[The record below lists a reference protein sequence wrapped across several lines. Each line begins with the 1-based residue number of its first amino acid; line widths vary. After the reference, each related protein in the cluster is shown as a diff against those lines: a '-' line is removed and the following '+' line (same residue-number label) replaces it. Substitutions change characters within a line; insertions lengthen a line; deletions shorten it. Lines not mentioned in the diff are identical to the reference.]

1 MRRAAIA
8 AAIPLLLS
16 CAPAGRSGSAGRD
29 LSEGVDPS
37 RDRYLAETFLDI
49 PSSGPALEAGA
60 GCHVYTDDNRE
71 TREAFMRVR
80 ARGIRG
86 AGRLRVTGNS
96 SREAFHLTAAPMRRL
111 RIDLG
116 DLVPDLGIGLISSGR
131 RFAYP
136 FSSRHPLYRPKGI
149 RGWTGFYGSFI
160 RGAAIRAAAGPVILT
175 MVSGRPASHGKD
187 GVDYRD
193 GRDVSGLRIDAGTG
207 GIRAGVTVI
216 DAGSR
221 SGDRISGVDLTIR
234 SRGRICML
242 EAAAAPSGS
251 VSAAWGLTIDGRRI
265 DCGIIGW
272 SVPAGSDGFLASFPG
287 LSTASGRS
295 RSGASIALRGRF
307 PGRTHVSAWGELR
320 RNSDG
325 EDRALDRALRFEVGI
340 RWKRGTARCSWSSR
354 ARESEALVPF
364 PPGGDIDTDASE
376 RLALSVS
383 CRPASFLSLVME
395 LKRPESDG
403 GKGLMC
409 ATRAS
414 LAIRRLHTRLSVS
427 AAVYRSYRGNARF
440 SLYEPSGGG
449 KFPWKT
455 FYGNGSRLTLGLDA
469 GSGGIKAS
477 LWLLWRPEGISESA
491 MRLVVAI

>member
-1 MRRAAIA
+1 MRRVAIA
-8 AAIPLLLS
+8 AAIPLVLS
-16 CAPAGRSGSAGRD
+16 CAPAGGPGTAGRN

-37 RDRYLAETFLDI
+37 RDRYLVETFLDI
-49 PSSGPALEAGA
+49 PSSGPALETGA
-60 GCHVYTDDNRE
+60 GRHVSAHKNRE
-71 TREAFMRVR
+71 TRDAFVRVQT
-80 ARGIRG
+80 RGIRG
-86 AGRLRVTGNS
+86 VGRLRVTGET
-96 SREAFHLTAAPMRRL
+96 SREAFHIAAAPMRRL

-116 DLVPDLGIGLISSGR
+116 DLVPDLGIGLISSCR
-131 RFAYP
+131 RFTYP
-136 FSSRHPLYRPKGI
+136 FSSRHPLYRPRGI

-160 RGAAIRAAAGPVILT
+160 RGAAIRAAAGPVRLT
-175 MVSGRPASHGKD
+175 LVSGRPARHGKD
-187 GVDYRD
+187 CVDYRD
-193 GRDVSGLRIDAGTG
+193 GRNVSGLRIDAGAG

-221 SGDRISGVDLTIR
+221 SGDRISGVDLTIT
-234 SRGRICML
+234 SRGRTCVL

-287 LSTASGRS
+287 LSAASGRL
-295 RSGASIALRGRF
+295 RSGASIALRGKF

-320 RNSDG
+320 RSSDG
-325 EDRALDRALRFEVGI
+325 EDRALDRALRFEAGI
-340 RWKRGTARCSWSSR
+340 RWKRGKARCSWSSR

-364 PPGGDIDTDASE
+364 PPGGDIDTDVSQ

-383 CRPASFLSLVME
+383 CSPASFLSLVME
-395 LKRPESDG
+395 LKRPESDSG
-403 GKGLMC
+403 EGILY

-414 LAIRRLHTRLSVS
+414 LALRRLHTRLSVS

-455 FYGNGSRLTLGLDA
+455 LYGSGNRLTLGLDA
-469 GSGGIKAS
+469 GLGGIKAS
-477 LWLLWRPEGISESA
+477 LWLLWRPGGSEAA